1 MSTDELDFNMFD
13 PDMIECPYTA
23 YSELRRTAPV
33 FEVPGLGF
41 YVVSRYEDIARVVR
55 DPATFSSEYST
66 AFGAQGLSFSTPTEE
81 VDEVMAGGLPEKAA
95 LLFTDDPIHRR
106 HRGLVQQAFSARRVA
121 QLEDAIEATAHDII
135 DEFIDCG
142 CVELMTEYA
151 QRLPLT
157 VISDGLGVPRDDLP
171 TFTVWSDAVTAPVG
185 RLLSDEEQLVNAH
198 HYVAF
203 QHYFAEHIDRRR
215 ENPAD
220 DLLTDLVRAEFE
232 GEQPLETMELLGIIT
247 QILAAGNHTTAK
259 CIGFTMRMLLDNPE
273 LMDTVQADPSRLAD
287 IVEESLRLEAPV
299 QLMLRL
305 TTRDV
310 EIAGVEVPE
319 GSLLMLA
326 FGSGNRDESV
336 FPEPD
341 AIDIDRPNL
350 RKHLTFSTG
359 AHHCL
364 GAALARVEVRVALA
378 VLLSRAGDFVLEPGT
393 GELEPSPILRGP
405 SELRMTFTA
414 RESAKAA
421 S

>member
-1 MSTDELDFNMFD
+1 
-13 PDMIECPYTA
+13 
-23 YSELRRTAPV
+23 
-33 FEVPGLGF
+33 
-41 YVVSRYEDIARVVR
+41 
-55 DPATFSSEYST
+55 
-66 AFGAQGLSFSTPTEE
+66 
-81 VDEVMAGGLPEKAA
+81 
-95 LLFTDDPIHRR
+95 
-106 HRGLVQQAFSARRVA
+106 
-121 QLEDAIEATAHDII
+121 
-135 DEFIDCG
+135 
-142 CVELMTEYA
+142 
-151 QRLPLT
+151 
-157 VISDGLGVPRDDLP
+157 
-171 TFTVWSDAVTAPVG
+171 
-185 RLLSDEEQLVNAH
+185 
-198 HYVAF
+198 
-203 QHYFAEHIDRRR
+203 
-215 ENPAD
+215 
-220 DLLTDLVRAEFE
+220 
-232 GEQPLETMELLGIIT
+232 
-247 QILAAGNHTTAK
+247 
-259 CIGFTMRMLLDNPE
+259 
-273 LMDTVQADPSRLAD
+273 MDTVQAYPSRLAD